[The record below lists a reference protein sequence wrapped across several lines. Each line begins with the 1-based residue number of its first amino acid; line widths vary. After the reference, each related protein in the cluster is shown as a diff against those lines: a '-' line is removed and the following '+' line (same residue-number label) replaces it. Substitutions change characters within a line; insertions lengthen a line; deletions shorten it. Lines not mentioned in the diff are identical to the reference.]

1 MPPSPNTTSSTGAVV
16 REHGD
21 DCITPAGVCHSRG
34 PVRAPV
40 RAPVDQRLRF
50 AWRAVVDGDVV
61 AGREQALR
69 HRGPHAAAG
78 ADPAQRVLTSAQ
90 TSTDQLLVSIARRLE
105 KSVRAGDS
113 FVARLGGDEFSI
125 LLESIKTCGR
135 SPERIFF
142 TDKPSHTKLKVR
154 ADTFFCVT
162 FYLEDAN
169 RTAKPTHKLE
179 KLSNDSSE

>member
-1 MPPSPNTTSSTGAVV
+1 MAFCPLILTTPTMLMLPI
-16 REHGD
+16 D
-21 DCITPAGVCHSRG
+21 DSEGGKT
-34 PVRAPV
+34 
-40 RAPVDQRLRF
+40 
-50 AWRAVVDGDVV
+50 
-61 AGREQALR
+61 
-69 HRGPHAAAG
+69 AAAII
-78 ADPAQRVLTSAQ
+78 VTLISAVA
-90 TSTDQLLVSIARRLE
+90 TDKAMTRRTTLI
-105 KSVRAGDS
+105 R
-113 FVARLGGDEFSI
+113 

-179 KLSNDSSE
+179 KLSNDSSERGSETRNFD